1 MVSDACMAGKKRSK
15 IKEHQL
21 EGFKYFKV
29 LSGMLE
35 TLHEAGCQRDRA
47 HNRILHMDQY
57 MTLLLMYMFNPICTS
72 LRAVQEASD
81 LKKVQKVL
89 KVPRAALGSLS
100 EAARVFD
107 SDLLVGII
115 GQLVEQLK
123 PIRRD
128 AKLSDF
134 DQIITLVDGSW
145 LPAIA
150 KTTWALF
157 RKDDTH
163 RAVKAHMHVELL
175 KGVPVAATITDAN
188 SPEHTVLTEHLEA
201 GRLYVLD
208 RGYAKYDLL
217 EAILNANSSFVCRL
231 ADNAVLDVV
240 EERLLDDDALNA
252 GIVRDAVVNLGCK
265 TTRGKLSRPL
275 RIVEVECTPHKK
287 PSGKTARGGP
297 EQGDTILIVT
307 DRLDLPADVVG
318 LLYRCRWQIEI
329 FFRFFKHVL
338 GCRHLLS
345 TDKNGIELETYAAII
360 ACLLIA
366 LWTGRKPT
374 LSTYRMLCWYFS
386 GWADEEELL
395 RHINKLQLHDAAEKL
410 A

>member
-1 MVSDACMAGKKRSK
+1 MAGKKRDKVKS
-15 IKEHQL
+15 EEL
-21 EGFKYFKV
+21 AGFKYFKV

-35 TLHEAGCQRDRA
+35 AIHKAACERDRA

-57 MTLLLMYMFNPICTS
+57 ITLLLMYMFNPICSS
-72 LRAVQEASD
+72 LRAIQEASD
-81 LKKVQKVL
+81 LAKVQRVL

-115 GQLVEQLK
+115 GELAGRLAPV
-123 PIRRD
+123 RHD

-145 LPAIA
+145 IKAVS
-150 KTTWALF
+150 KMTWALF

-163 RAVKAHMHVELL
+163 RAVKAHLHVELL

-188 SPEHTVLTEHLEA
+188 TSEHAVLAGHLEA

-208 RGYAKYDLL
+208 RGYARYDLL
-217 EAILNANSSFVCRL
+217 EAIANANSSFVCRL
-231 ADNAVLDVV
+231 ADNAVFDVL
-240 EERLLDDDALNA
+240 EERELDADALQA
-252 GIVRDAVVNLGCK
+252 GVVRDAVVRLGGK
-265 TTRGKLSRPL
+265 LTRDKLSRAL
-275 RIVEVECTPHKK
+275 RIVEVECTPHRK

-307 DRLDLPADVVG
+307 DRPDLPADVVS
-318 LLYRCRWQIEI
+318 LLYQRRWQIEI

-374 LSTYRMLCWYFS
+374 LSTYRMLCWYFG
-386 GWADEEELL
+386 GWASEEELL
-395 RHINKLQLHDAAEKL
+395 RHIGKLQLQDAREKL

>member
-1 MVSDACMAGKKRSK
+1 MGRNRDKV
-15 IKEHQL
+15 KERDLQ
-21 EGFKYFKV
+21 GFKYFKV
-29 LSGMLE
+29 LADMLE
-35 TLHEAGCQRDRA
+35 SLHSTACDRDRA

-57 MTLLLMYMFNPICTS
+57 IALLLMYMFNPICSS
-72 LRAVQEASD
+72 LRALQEASD
-81 LKKVQKVL
+81 LKKVQRVL
-89 KVPRAALGSLS
+89 NVPRAALGSLS

-115 GQLVEQLK
+115 GELAQQLR
-123 PIRRD
+123 PIRHD
-128 AKLSDF
+128 AKLSDL

-145 LPAIA
+145 LKAIS
-150 KTTWALF
+150 KMTWALF

-163 RAVKAHMHVELL
+163 RAVKAHVQVELL

-188 SPEHTVLTEHLEA
+188 SSEHAVLAGQLEA

-217 EAILNANSSFVCRL
+217 QNILDAQSSLVCRL
-231 ADNAVLDVV
+231 PDNAVFEVVQECELD
-240 EERLLDDDALNA
+240 RDALNA
-252 GIVRDAVVNLGCK
+252 GIVRDAVVRLGCK
-265 TTRGKLSRPL
+265 TTRDKLQRPL
-275 RIVEVECTPHKK
+275 RIVQVECTPHRK

-307 DRLDLPADVVG
+307 DRLDLPADVVA
-318 LLYRCRWQIEI
+318 LLYQRRWQIEI

-374 LSTYRMLCWYFS
+374 LSTYRMLCWRLS

-395 RHINKLQLHDAAEKL
+395 RHIGKLQRCDIANPTV
-410 A
+410 

>member
-1 MVSDACMAGKKRSK
+1 MAGKKRNKVKS
-15 IKEHQL
+15 EDVA
-21 EGFKYFKV
+21 GFKYFKI
-29 LSGMLE
+29 LAGMLE
-35 TLHEAGCQRDRA
+35 TLHNAACARDRA

-57 MTLLLMYMFNPICTS
+57 VTLLLMYMFNPICSS
-72 LRAVQEASD
+72 LRAIQEASQ
-81 LKKVQKVL
+81 LKKVQRVL

-107 SDLLVGII
+107 SDLLIGII
-115 GQLVEQLK
+115 GELVEQLR
-123 PIRRD
+123 PVRHD

-145 LPAIA
+145 LPVISKA
-150 KTTWALF
+150 TWALF
-157 RKDDTH
+157 RNDDRH
-163 RAVKAHMHVELL
+163 KAAKAHVQFELL

-188 SPEHTVLTEHLEA
+188 SSEHAVLAKRLEA

-208 RGYAKYDLL
+208 RGYAKYELL
-217 EAILNANSSFVCRL
+217 ESIVAACSSFVCRL
-231 ADNAVLDVV
+231 RDNAVFDVI
-240 EERLLDDDALNA
+240 EERLLDDDAIKA
-252 GIVRDAVVNLGCK
+252 GVVRDVVVHLGCK
-265 TTRGKLSRPL
+265 VTRGKLNRPV
-275 RIVEVECTPHKK
+275 RIIEVECTPHHK

-297 EQGDTILIVT
+297 EQGETILIVT
-307 DRLDLPADVVG
+307 DRLDLPADVVA

-338 GCRHLLS
+338 GCRNLLS

-374 LSTYRMLCWYFS
+374 LSTYRMLCWYFT
-386 GWADEEELL
+386 GLADEEELL
-395 RHINKLQLHDAAEKL
+395 RHIGKLQQQDAGEKL
-410 A
+410 S

>member
-1 MVSDACMAGKKRSK
+1 MAGRKRDK
-15 IKEHQL
+15 VKERDL
-21 EGFKYFKV
+21 AGFKYFKV
-29 LSGMLE
+29 LAGMLE
-35 TLHEAGCQRDRA
+35 TLHDAACARDRA

-57 MTLLLMYMFNPICTS
+57 VTLLLMYMFNPICSS
-72 LRAVQEASD
+72 LRAVREASD
-81 LKKVQKVL
+81 LKKVQRVL
-89 KVPRAALGSLS
+89 KVPRASLGSLS

-115 GQLVEQLK
+115 GELVQRLG
-123 PIRRD
+123 PIRHD

-145 LPAIA
+145 LKAVS
-150 KTTWALF
+150 KMTWALF

-163 RAVKAHMHVELL
+163 RAVKAHVQFELL
-175 KGVPVAATITDAN
+175 KGVPVAAAITDAHT
-188 SPEHTVLTEHLEA
+188 SEHDVLAERLES

-208 RGYAKYDLL
+208 RGYAKYELL
-217 EAILNANSSFVCRL
+217 QQILDAGSSFVCRL
-231 ADNAVLDVV
+231 ADNAVFEVI
-240 EERLLDDDALNA
+240 EERELDRDALDA
-252 GIVRDAVVNLGCK
+252 GVVRDAVVRLGCK
-265 TTRGKLSRPL
+265 LTREKLRQAV
-275 RIVEVECTPHKK
+275 RIIEVECTPHRK

-307 DRLDLPADVVG
+307 DRLDLPADVIA
-318 LLYRCRWQIEI
+318 LIYLHRWQVEI

-345 TDKNGIELETYAAII
+345 TSKNGIELETYAAII

-374 LSTYRMLCWYFS
+374 LSTYRILCWYFS

-395 RHINKLQLHDAAEKL
+395 RHIQKLQRQDARHDVA
-410 A
+410 

>member
-1 MVSDACMAGKKRSK
+1 MGRKRSK
-15 IKEHQL
+15 VTEPDIH
-21 EGFKYFKV
+21 GFKYFKI
-29 LSGMLE
+29 LAGLLE
-35 TLHEAGCQRDRA
+35 PLHSAACQRDRA

-57 MTLLLMYMFNPICTS
+57 ITLLLMYMFNPICSS
-72 LRAVQEASD
+72 LRALQEASD
-81 LKKVQKVL
+81 LRKVQRVL
-89 KVPRAALGSLS
+89 KVPRAAMGSLS

-115 GQLVEQLK
+115 GDLVNRLQ
-123 PIRRD
+123 PIRHD
-128 AKLSDF
+128 ARLSDL
-134 DQIITLVDGSW
+134 DEIITLVDGSW
-145 LPAIA
+145 LTALP
-150 KTTWALF
+150 KMTWAVF
-157 RKDDTH
+157 RHDDTH

-188 SPEHTVLTEHLEA
+188 TSEHAVLAQRLEA

-208 RGYAKYDLL
+208 RGYARYDLL
-217 EAILNANSSFVCRL
+217 ESIAAAGSNFVCRL
-231 ADNAVLDVV
+231 QENAVFEVV
-240 EERLLDDDALNA
+240 EERELDHDALKA
-252 GIVRDAVVNLGCK
+252 GIVRDAVIALGCK
-265 TTRGKLSRPL
+265 AARDKFTRPL
-275 RIVEVECTPHKK
+275 RIVQIECTPHRK

-307 DRLDLPADVVG
+307 DRLDLPADVVA
-318 LLYRCRWQIEI
+318 LLYQRRWQIEI

-386 GWADEEELL
+386 GWAEQDELL
-395 RHINKLQLHDAAEKL
+395 RHISKLQRQDSVEEME
-410 A
+410 

>member
-1 MVSDACMAGKKRSK
+1 MSHKRDK
-15 IKEHQL
+15 IQEPDIG
-21 EGFKYFKV
+21 GFKYFKV
-29 LSGMLE
+29 LSKMLE
-35 TLHEAGCQRDRA
+35 TLHGAACSRDRA

-57 MTLLLMYMFNPICTS
+57 MTLLLMYMFNPVCSS
-72 LRAVQEASD
+72 LRAMQEASE
-81 LKKVQKVL
+81 LKKVQRVL

-107 SDLLVGII
+107 SDLLLGII
-115 GQLVEQLK
+115 GELARQLK
-123 PIRRD
+123 PIRHD
-128 AKLSDF
+128 ARLNDF

-145 LPAIA
+145 LKAFS
-150 KTTWALF
+150 KMTWALF
-157 RKDDTH
+157 RKDDTN
-163 RAVKAHMHVELL
+163 RAIKAHVQVELL

-188 SPEHTVLTEHLEA
+188 SSEHTVLAEHLQA

-217 EAILNANSSFVCRL
+217 QSIIDAKSAFVCRL
-231 ADNAVLDVV
+231 MDNAVFDVV
-240 EERLLDDDALNA
+240 EERLLDQDALDA
-252 GIVRDAVVNLGCK
+252 GIVRDAVVRLGCK
-265 TTRGKLSRPL
+265 TTRDKLQREV
-275 RIVEVECTPHKK
+275 RIVEVECTPHRKQ
-287 PSGKTARGGP
+287 GKTARGGP

-307 DRLDLPADVVG
+307 DRLDLPADVIG
-318 LLYRCRWQIEI
+318 LIYYHRWQIEI

-395 RHINKLQLHDAAEKL
+395 RHINKLQLQEARENL

>member
-1 MVSDACMAGKKRSK
+1 MAGKKRDKVHS
-15 IKEHQL
+15 EQL
-21 EGFKYFKV
+21 QGFKYFKV
-29 LSGMLE
+29 LAGMLQ
-35 TLHEAGCQRDRA
+35 TLHDAGCARDRA

-57 MTLLLMYMFNPICTS
+57 LTLLLMYMFNPVCSS

-81 LKKVQKVL
+81 LNKVQRVL
-89 KVPRAALGSLS
+89 KVPRTALGSLS

-107 SDLLVGII
+107 SDLLVGLI
-115 GQLVEQLK
+115 GELVERLR
-123 PIRRD
+123 PIRHD

-145 LPAIA
+145 LTALS
-150 KTTWALF
+150 KMTWALF
-157 RKDDTH
+157 RKDDTN
-163 RAVKAHMHVELL
+163 RAVKVHMQLELL

-188 SPEHTVLTEHLEA
+188 SSEHTVLSECLEA

-208 RGYAKYDLL
+208 RGYARYELL
-217 EAILNANSSFVCRL
+217 QHIIDADSSFVCRL
-231 ADNAVLDVV
+231 QDNAVLEVV
-240 EERLLDDDALNA
+240 EERELDQDALDA
-252 GIVRDAVVNLGCK
+252 GIVRDAVVRLGCK
-265 TTRGKLSRPL
+265 TSSNKLNQPL
-275 RIVEVECTPHKK
+275 RIIEIECTPHQK

-297 EQGDTILIVT
+297 EQGETILIVT
-307 DRLDLPADVVG
+307 DRLDLPADVVA
-318 LLYRCRWQIEI
+318 LLYRYRWQIEI

-374 LSTYRMLCWYFS
+374 LTTYRMLCWYFS

-395 RHINKLQLHDAAEKL
+395 RHLTRLQKQA
-410 A
+410 

>member
-1 MVSDACMAGKKRSK
+1 MGRKRDK
-15 IKEHQL
+15 VKQCDLH
-21 EGFKYFKV
+21 GFKYFKV
-29 LSGMLE
+29 LAGMLE
-35 TLHEAGCQRDRA
+35 TLHDAACTRDRA

-57 MTLLLMYMFNPICTS
+57 VTLLLMYMFNPICSS
-72 LRAVQEASD
+72 LRAVHEASD
-81 LKKVQKVL
+81 LRKVQRVL
-89 KVPRAALGSLS
+89 GVPRSSLGSLS

-115 GQLVEQLK
+115 GQLVHQLR
-123 PIRRD
+123 PLRRD
-128 AKLSDF
+128 ARLSEF

-145 LPAIA
+145 LKAVP
-150 KTTWALF
+150 KMTWALF
-157 RKDDTH
+157 RKDDEH
-163 RAVKAHMHVELL
+163 RALKAHVHVELL
-175 KGVPVAATITDAN
+175 KGVPVEATITDA
-188 SPEHTVLTEHLEA
+188 HTSESAVLAESLEA

-217 EAILNANSSFVCRL
+217 QAILDADSSFVCRV
-231 ADNAVLDVV
+231 ADNAVFELL
-240 EERLLDDDALNA
+240 EERELDRDALDA
-252 GIVRDAVVNLGCK
+252 GIVRDAAVRLGCK
-265 TTRGKLSRPL
+265 QTRGKLRPPV
-275 RIVEVECTPHKK
+275 RIVEVECRPHRK

-297 EQGDTILIVT
+297 EQGETIRIVT
-307 DRLDLPADVVG
+307 DRLDLPADVVAM
-318 LLYRCRWQIEI
+318 LYRFRWEIEI

-345 TDKNGIELETYAAII
+345 TDKNGIELETYAAIL

-395 RHINKLQLHDAAEKL
+395 RHIEKLQRQDAQPSAS
-410 A
+410 